1 MTNVEIRIRSSYDSL
16 SETERKAADYFLEH
30 IEDIY
35 TLPIAQMAKES
46 GVSPTAWVR
55 LCKSIGYAGLKEMR
69 KQLYAERATEPK
81 SAQQNDVYFADLKEG
96 SGVSQIL
103 HTVSSTSVQ
112 AIRDTAKMLDLKALD
127 EAAACILEANTIS
140 LFGMNASALVAE
152 DFYNKLLR
160 IKKKAIFSRDSHVQL
175 SYSSTLSPQDVAI
188 FVSNT
193 GTTQEI
199 IQAMQAAKS
208 CGCRTIAITRYSKKS
223 PLSAGCDILLY
234 TASPEVYIR
243 SGAMSSRL
251 AQLMTVD
258 VLFTLIASKDY
269 NAIKQPLE
277 DSYKIC
283 LTHRVS
289 NG

>member
-1 MTNVEIRIRSSYDSL
+1 MTNVEARIRSSYNSL

-30 IEDIY
+30 KQDIY
-35 TLPIAQMAKES
+35 NLPIAQMAKES
-46 GVSPTAWVR
+46 GVSPAAWVR
-55 LCKSIGYAGLKEMR
+55 LCKTIGYAGLKEMR
-69 KQLYAERATEPK
+69 KQLYTERGSEP
-81 SAQQNDVYFADLKEG
+81 QQRQSDVYFADLREG
-96 SGVSQIL
+96 SNVVQIL

-112 AIRDTAKMLDLKALD
+112 AIRDTAKMLDPKALD
-127 EAAACILEANTIS
+127 EAANCILQADSIR
-140 LFGMNASALVAE
+140 LFGMAASGLVAE
-152 DFYNKLLR
+152 DLYNKLLR
-160 IKKKAIFSRDSHVQL
+160 INKNAVFSRDSHVQL
-175 SYSSTLSPQDVAI
+175 SYSSTLTPHDVAI

-193 GTTQEI
+193 GTTQET
-199 IQAMQAAKS
+199 IQAMQAAKN
-208 CGCRTIAITRYSKKS
+208 CGCRTIGITRYSKKS

-258 VLFTLIASKDY
+258 VLFTLVASKDY

-289 NG
+289 N